1 MIGKLKMLLN
11 REAGSTLVRLA
22 GKASAE
28 GDNAA
33 AELLIGLAY
42 VAFDIQYE
50 DLPDL
55 DPQTTPDDDVL
66 AYPTQLAATAAASL
80 HPAC

>member
-22 GKASAE
+22 GKAGAE

-33 AELLIGLAY
+33 AELLISLAY

-55 DPQTTPDDDVL
+55 DLHTTPDDDVL
-66 AYPTQLAATAAASL
+66 AYPTQLSAPVAAPL